1 MRLKQALFLSNIP
14 LSHPLSLL
22 HPNPLSL
29 TLGGRQ
35 KSEKLAINQL
45 ISHLERNF
53 GNIVM
58 LVSKSLDTLSDVFG
72 KNKAKAGEEK
82 AIKVRGGGGG
92 LGLCG
97 SLKRV
102 LQFARAPELIY

>member
-35 KSEKLAINQL
+35 KSEKLSIHQL

-82 AIKVRGGGGG
+82 AIKVRGGGRGV
-92 LGLCG
+92 G
-97 SLKRV
+97 SLRIFKKGFA
-102 LQFARAPELIY
+102 FARAPELIY

>member
-1 MRLKQALFLSNIP
+1 
-14 LSHPLSLL
+14 
-22 HPNPLSL
+22 
-29 TLGGRQ
+29 
-35 KSEKLAINQL
+35 
-45 ISHLERNF
+45 
-53 GNIVM
+53 M